1 MKPKTLML
9 TTHTPNTRARLLA
22 LLLAAAALVAPLSNV
37 TARAQMASVLG
48 PEDALP
54 RKTDAPLF
62 RMEAFP
68 VGRDAELLTVFGSLN
83 GLKDDEGS
91 REQTRA
97 APGDSEVPLVCILRD
112 TLGDANPENDRLRY
126 VWMLTY
132 TRPTALQ
139 RAASAVPFL
148 YARVGDRKA
157 ATKRGMP
164 PPVIDLAATDRDVWQ
179 RFMWLALQNVVF
191 NPYGVVA
198 KSTTGAMRRNSS
210 RYRQAHIMRA
220 LAILSLYEAE
230 TGERAAFTLEESN
243 EIQARLM
250 LTGKTFGGLIDDA
263 YLDRALRDQ
272 KTKLLDERGHN
283 WELLRQRAETEGL
296 YFEPLEMPDGGATH
310 AILYVSREDLR
321 KNRERKF
328 GGRFLNIANPWDDSR
343 LARWDGHVER
353 RFFDADNRA
362 VAEGAGGARAV
373 ELIPLAL
380 YGLDNP
386 KIPALLVDFR
396 DRFNPKR
403 REMSHRVIEDVTRNL
418 LALSRYGDIL
428 YFLGRTVFDFVTSRR
443 GIDVNQPTR
452 LRAYSQL
459 KLLLAL
465 DRTLD
470 RDLRDE
476 IASRVESVSL
486 NPLENDLEA
495 EARLAR
501 EQYAALVAAA
511 GSPEGL
517 AARLDRDRREEMVP
531 LEHGKTERVLLRF
544 ANVLSLGI
552 YKHREPAAPES
563 VRQTLDAERR
573 LAYHKR
579 FLEQVAKSTP
589 VVEVVW
595 NVEDVR
601 RSLRYVSAAD
611 TRGDAGAARAAA
623 KIFAQTGDAE
633 TRRLCL
639 DCLYRIN
646 NEAAKTALLR
656 IYQSPGV
663 EAELRL
669 LTAEYLRNALREE
682 QRIAPEDARAIIAA
696 IGQ

>member
-1 MKPKTLML
+1 MKTVPVKGLAKKHLTLL
-9 TTHTPNTRARLLA
+9 LSLFLLA
-22 LLLAAAALVAPLSNV
+22 GHVPPALAQQVQIVPALKS
-37 TARAQMASVLG
+37 
-48 PEDALP
+48 EDALP
-54 RKTDAPLF
+54 RKPSGPSPF
-62 RMEAFP
+62 RIETLP
-68 VGRDAELLTVFGSLN
+68 VGRDAQLLTVFGRLD
-83 GLKDDEGS
+83 GMRD
-91 REQTRA
+91 A
-97 APGDSEVPLVCILRD
+97 ASQPEEVPLVSILRD
-112 TLGDANPENDRLRY
+112 TLGDADPENDRLRY

-139 RAASAVPFL
+139 RVASAVPFL
-148 YARVGDRKA
+148 YGRVGDKKVA
-157 ATKRGMP
+157 GKGLP
-164 PPVIDLAATDRDVWQ
+164 PPVLDLADPKRDLWH

-191 NPYGVVA
+191 NPYGVAA
-198 KSTTGAMRRNSS
+198 KASTSALRRNSE
-210 RYRQAHIMRA
+210 RYRQAHILRA

-230 TGERAAFTLEESN
+230 TGADSAFSQSESA

-250 LTGKTFGGLIDDA
+250 LTSKTFGGLIDDA
-263 YLDRALRDQ
+263 YLDEVMRRQNTA
-272 KTKLLDERGHN
+272 TLDTRGHN
-283 WELLRQRAETEGL
+283 WELLRQRAEAEGL
-296 YFEPLEMPDGGATH
+296 YFEPLTMPDGEPTH
-310 AILYVSREDLR
+310 AIVYVAREDLQ
-321 KNRERKF
+321 KNRGRKF
-328 GGRFLNIANPWDDSR
+328 GSRFLNIASPWDDPR
-343 LARWDGHVER
+343 LARWDGHTEKRYVGS
-353 RFFDADNRA
+353 DGQP
-362 VAEGAGGARAV
+362 VAAGTEGAHQI

-380 YGLDNP
+380 YGLDFP

-396 DRFNPKR
+396 DKLNPKK
-403 REMSHRVIEDVTRNL
+403 REMSHRVIEDLARNVL
-418 LALSRYGDIL
+418 SLSRYGDVH

-470 RDLRDE
+470 RDLREE
-476 IASRVESVSL
+476 IEGRVESVSL

-501 EQYAALVAAA
+501 QQYAALVASAQRP
-511 GSPEGL
+511 GGL

-531 LEHGKTERVLLRF
+531 LEHGKTERVLLRM

-552 YKHREPAAPES
+552 YKHREPAAPEA
-563 VRQTLDAERR
+563 VRQTLNAERR

-595 NVEDVR
+595 NIEDVR
-601 RSLRYVSAAD
+601 RSLRYVAASD

-623 KIFAQTGDAE
+623 RIFAQTQDAE
-633 TRRLCL
+633 ARRLSL
-639 DCLYRIN
+639 ECLYRIN

-663 EAELRL
+663 EPELRL

-682 QRIAPEDARAIIAA
+682 QRITPEDARAILAVV
-696 IGQ
+696 GK

>member
-1 MKPKTLML
+1 MKTVHRPRPAKMYL
-9 TTHTPNTRARLLA
+9 TLA
-22 LLLAAAALVAPLSNV
+22 LALFILAGHLPSAPAQQVQIVPALKS
-37 TARAQMASVLG
+37 
-48 PEDALP
+48 EDTLP
-54 RKTDAPLF
+54 RKPAGPSPF
-62 RMEAFP
+62 RIETLP
-68 VGRDAELLTVFGSLN
+68 VGRDAQLLTVFGRLD
-83 GLKDDEGS
+83 GLKDGASQPD
-91 REQTRA
+91 
-97 APGDSEVPLVCILRD
+97 EVPLVSILRD
-112 TLGDANPENDRLRY
+112 TLGDADPENDRLRQ

-132 TRPTALQ
+132 TRPTAMQ
-139 RAASAVPFL
+139 RVASAIPFL
-148 YARVGDRKA
+148 YGRVGGKKSASRK
-157 ATKRGMP
+157 GVP
-164 PPVIDLAATDRDVWQ
+164 PPVIDLADPKRDVWH

-191 NPYGVVA
+191 NPYGIAA
-198 KSTTGAMRRNSS
+198 KASTSTLRRNTAA
-210 RYRQAHIMRA
+210 YRQAHILRA

-230 TGERAAFTLEESN
+230 TGAESAFTLAESA

-250 LTGKTFGGLIDDA
+250 LTSKTFGGLIDDA
-263 YLDRALRDQ
+263 YLDEVLRRQ
-272 KTKLLDERGHN
+272 NTQTLDTRGHN

-296 YFEPLEMPDGGATH
+296 YFEPLTMPDGEATH
-310 AILYVSREDLR
+310 AILYVSREDLQ
-321 KNRERKF
+321 KNRGRKF
-328 GGRFLNIANPWDDSR
+328 GDRFLNIDNPWDDSR
-343 LARWDGHVER
+343 LARWGGHVETR
-353 RFFDADNRA
+353 YVDAEGRPVA
-362 VAEGAGGARAV
+362 SGAEGARRL

-380 YGLDNP
+380 YGLDFP

-396 DRFNPKR
+396 DKLNPKR
-403 REMSHRVIEDVTRNL
+403 REMSHRVIEDVARNVL
-418 LALSRYGDIL
+418 SLSRYGDVH

-465 DRTLD
+465 DQTLD
-470 RDLRDE
+470 RDLREE
-476 IASRVESVSL
+476 IGQRVETVSL
-486 NPLENDLEA
+486 NPLENDLDA

-501 EQYAALVAAA
+501 QQYAALVAAA
-511 GSPEGL
+511 KDPKGL

-531 LEHGKTERVLLRF
+531 LKHGKTERVLQSF
-544 ANVLSLGI
+544 ANVLSLGF

-573 LAYHKR
+573 LAYHKK
-579 FLEQVAKSTP
+579 FLQQVAKSTP

-595 NVEDVR
+595 NIEDVR
-601 RSLRYVSAAD
+601 RSLRYVAAAN

-623 KIFAQTGDAE
+623 RIFEQTGDAE

-639 DCLYRIN
+639 DCLYRID

-696 IGQ
+696 IGR

>member
-1 MKPKTLML
+1 MKTVHRLRPAKKYL
-9 TTHTPNTRARLLA
+9 TLA
-22 LLLAAAALVAPLSNV
+22 LALFILAGHLPPAL
-37 TARAQMASVLG
+37 AQQVQIVPALKS
-48 PEDALP
+48 EDTLP
-54 RKTDAPLF
+54 RKPATPSPF
-62 RMEAFP
+62 RIETLP
-68 VGRDAELLTVFGSLN
+68 VGRDAQLLTVFGRLD
-83 GLKDDEGS
+83 GLKDEAS
-91 REQTRA
+91 QPE
-97 APGDSEVPLVCILRD
+97 EVPLVSILRD
-112 TLGDANPENDRLRY
+112 TLGDADPENDRLRQ

-132 TRPTALQ
+132 TRPTAMQ
-139 RAASAVPFL
+139 RVASAIPFL
-148 YARVGDRKA
+148 YGRVGGKKSA
-157 ATKRGMP
+157 SKGVP
-164 PPVIDLAATDRDVWQ
+164 PPVIDLADPKRDIWH

-191 NPYGVVA
+191 NPYGIAA
-198 KSTTGAMRRNSS
+198 KASTSTLRRNTAA
-210 RYRQAHIMRA
+210 YRQAHILRA

-230 TGERAAFTLEESN
+230 TGADSAFTQAESS

-250 LTGKTFGGLIDDA
+250 LTSKTFGGLIDDA
-263 YLDRALRDQ
+263 YLDEVLRRQ
-272 KTKLLDERGHN
+272 NTQTLDTRGHN

-296 YFEPLEMPDGGATH
+296 YFEPLTMPDGEATH
-310 AILYVSREDLR
+310 AILYVSREDLQ
-321 KNRERKF
+321 KNKGRKF
-328 GGRFLNIANPWDDSR
+328 GDRFLNIENPWGDSR
-343 LARWDGHVER
+343 LARWGGHVETR
-353 RFFDADNRA
+353 YVDAEGRPA
-362 VAEGAGGARAV
+362 AAGAEGARKL

-380 YGLDNP
+380 YGLDFP

-396 DRFNPKR
+396 DKLNPKR
-403 REMSHRVIEDVTRNL
+403 REMSHRVIEDVARNVL
-418 LALSRYGDIL
+418 SLSRYGDVH

-465 DRTLD
+465 DQTLD
-470 RDLRDE
+470 RDLREE
-476 IASRVESVSL
+476 IGQRVETVSL
-486 NPLENDLEA
+486 NPLENDLDA

-501 EQYAALVAAA
+501 QQYAALVAAA
-511 GSPEGL
+511 KDPEGL

-544 ANVLSLGI
+544 ANVLSLGF

-573 LAYHKR
+573 LAYHKK
-579 FLEQVAKSTP
+579 FLQQVAKSTP

-595 NVEDVR
+595 DIEDVR
-601 RSLRYVSAAD
+601 RSLRYVAAAN

-623 KIFAQTGDAE
+623 RIFAQTGDAE

-639 DCLYRIN
+639 DCLYRID

-656 IYQSPGV
+656 IYQTPGV

-682 QRIAPEDARAIIAA
+682 QRITPEDARAIIAA
-696 IGQ
+696 IGR

>member
-1 MKPKTLML
+1 MKTVHRMRPAKNYL
-9 TTHTPNTRARLLA
+9 TPALSLIILAGLLPR
-22 LLLAAAALVAPLSNV
+22 AAAQQVQIVPSIK
-37 TARAQMASVLG
+37 S
-48 PEDALP
+48 EDALP
-54 RKTDAPLF
+54 RRPAGPSPF
-62 RMEAFP
+62 RIEALP
-68 VGRDAELLTVFGSLN
+68 VGRDAQLLTVFGKLD
-83 GLKDDEGS
+83 GLRDS
-91 REQTRA
+91 A
-97 APGDSEVPLVCILRD
+97 AQPDEVPLVSILRD
-112 TLGDANPENDRLRY
+112 TLGDADPENDRLRH

-132 TRPTALQ
+132 TRPTAMQ
-139 RAASAVPFL
+139 RAASAIPFL
-148 YARVGDRKA
+148 YGRVGDKKSASRK
-157 ATKRGMP
+157 GIP
-164 PPVIDLAATDRDVWQ
+164 PPVIDLADPKRDLWH

-191 NPYGVVA
+191 NPYGVAA
-198 KSTTGAMRRNSS
+198 KASTSALRRNSE
-210 RYRQAHIMRA
+210 RYRQAHILRA

-230 TGERAAFTLEESN
+230 TGAESAFTQAESA

-263 YLDRALRDQ
+263 YLDEVLRRQ
-272 KTKLLDERGHN
+272 TTQTLDTRGHN
-283 WELLRQRAETEGL
+283 WELLRQRAEAEGL
-296 YFEPLEMPDGGATH
+296 YFEPLTMPDGEATH
-310 AILYVSREDLR
+310 ALLWVSREDLQE
-321 KNRERKF
+321 NRGRRF
-328 GGRFLNIANPWDDSR
+328 GDRFLNIKSPWGDPR
-343 LARWDGHVER
+343 VARWDGYTETRYV
-353 RFFDADNRA
+353 DAGGRPA
-362 VAEGAGGARAV
+362 APGAEGARKI

-380 YGLDNP
+380 YGLDFP

-396 DRFNPKR
+396 DRLNPKR
-403 REMSHRVIEDVTRNL
+403 REMSHRVIEDVARNVL
-418 LALSRYGDIL
+418 SLSRYGDVH

-470 RDLRDE
+470 RGLREE
-476 IASRVESVSL
+476 IESRVEKVSL

-495 EARLAR
+495 EARIAR
-501 EQYAALVAAA
+501 QQYAALAAA
-511 GSPEGL
+511 AARPDGL

-544 ANVLSLGI
+544 ANVLSLGL
-552 YKHREPAAPES
+552 YRHREPAAPES
-563 VRQTLDAERR
+563 VRRTLDAERR

-595 NVEDVR
+595 DIEDVR
-601 RSLRYVSAAD
+601 RSLRYVAAAD

-639 DCLYRIN
+639 NCLYRID

-656 IYQSPGV
+656 IYQSPGIDP
-663 EAELRL
+663 ELRL
-669 LTAEYLRNALREE
+669 LTAEYLRDALREE